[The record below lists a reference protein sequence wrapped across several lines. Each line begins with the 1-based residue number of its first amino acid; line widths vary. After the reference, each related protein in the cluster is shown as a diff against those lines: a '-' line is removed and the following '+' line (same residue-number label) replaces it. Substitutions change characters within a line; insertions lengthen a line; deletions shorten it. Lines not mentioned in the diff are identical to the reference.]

1 MVHCWASGQNG
12 PWAKPALRRNWWN
25 VRNAGD
31 TVYILL
37 PIFLLMCLCDIKM
50 FIWPKSEEINID
62 VCILWR
68 TKGFRKS
75 DMTDS
80 YQHTEESAS
89 SSIDCFGYHIDS
101 TDCSGNSGT
110 SSGVAPVYLIRDWL
124 DSIEGLT
131 VKSLQIQR
139 TSVFKKIKIIPVQ
152 AAENKTRES
161 IMKAAGNR
169 WP

>member
-31 TVYILL
+31 MVYILL

-50 FIWPKSEEINID
+50 FIWPKSEETNID

-68 TKGFRKS
+68 TRGFSKS

-80 YQHTEESAS
+80 YQHTEESIS
-89 SSIDCFGYHIDS
+89 SSISRRFHRLQWKQWSKFRGCINIRNTG
-101 TDCSGNSGT
+101 
-110 SSGVAPVYLIRDWL
+110 LIRILKEIFED
-124 DSIEGLT
+124 LT

-139 TSVFKKIKIIPVQ
+139 TSVFFKKKSFLFKLLKIKPKSTSWRQ
-152 AAENKTRES
+152 QETDDHR
-161 IMKAAGNR
+161 
-169 WP
+169 